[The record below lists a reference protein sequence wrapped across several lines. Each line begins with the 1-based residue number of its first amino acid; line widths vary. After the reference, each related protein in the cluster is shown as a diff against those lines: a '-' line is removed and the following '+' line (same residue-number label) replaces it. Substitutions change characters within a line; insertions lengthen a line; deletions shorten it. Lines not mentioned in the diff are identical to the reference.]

1 MEKTLLVSNA
11 KVSRVIISITKERN
25 KYFVE
30 TKEQSKEYFNY
41 NLGEIKW
48 YYDNL
53 EQVEEYLNSVLNN
66 NTYRGPVYN
75 VSIVCNNDIVE
86 MCIQYPSDYQDES
99 DTDTDVVSD
108 SELKDI
114 IVKIMSKVSSLDI
127 YYNYMVIIQA
137 VYAKNITKIYTY
149 KEGTTMFNSLLYKI
163 SPINIKDVEYIKK
176 EILEKLIVSDR
187 FRLPKDKPKT
197 VFIYDGS
204 DYKYIEIN
212 SNDIDR
218 DIMMSVGFCIDRA
231 LCYTI
236 NSLDDESK
244 ESILEDF
251 MNLF

>member
-1 MEKTLLVSNA
+1 MEKTLFISNA
-11 KVSRVIISITKERN
+11 KVSRDIISIIKERN

-30 TKEQSKEYFNY
+30 TKEESQEYYNY
-41 NLGEIKW
+41 NIDIVKW

-86 MCIQYPSDYQDES
+86 MCIQYPSDYQYNPLMSES
-99 DTDTDVVSD
+99 VSD

-176 EILEKLIVSDR
+176 EILERLIVSDR
-187 FRLPKDKPKT
+187 LLPKDKRKT
-197 VFIYDGS
+197 VFICDGP

-218 DIMMSVGFCIDRA
+218 VSMMSVGFCIDRG

>member
-1 MEKTLLVSNA
+1 MEKTLFISNA
-11 KVSRVIISITKERN
+11 KVSRVIIAITKERN

-149 KEGTTMFNSLLYKI
+149 KEGTTMFNSLLNKI

-204 DYKYIEIN
+204 DYKYIAIN

-218 DIMMSVGFCIDRA
+218 ARMMSVGFCIDRG

>member
-1 MEKTLLVSNA
+1 MKKPLFISNA

-86 MCIQYPSDYQDES
+86 ICIEYPSNYQYNPLMSES
-99 DTDTDVVSD
+99 VSD

-218 DIMMSVGFCIDRA
+218 VRMMSVGFHIDRG

-251 MNLF
+251 MKLF

>member
-1 MEKTLLVSNA
+1 MKKPLQILNA
-11 KVSRVIISITKERN
+11 KVSRVIIAITKERN
-25 KYFVE
+25 RYFVE
-30 TKEQSKEYFNY
+30 TKEQGQECFNY

-53 EQVEEYLNSVLNN
+53 EQVEGYLNSVLNN
-66 NTYRGPVYN
+66 NTYRGQVYN

-86 MCIQYPSDYQDES
+86 MCIQYSSKYQDES
-99 DTDTDVVSD
+99 VTDIDTVSD

-137 VYAKNITKIYTY
+137 VYVKNITKIYTY

-176 EILEKLIVSDR
+176 EILEQLIVSDR
-187 FRLPKDKPKT
+187 LLPKDEPKT

-218 DIMMSVGFCIDRA
+218 VRMMSIGSHIDRG
-231 LCYTI
+231 LCYAV
-236 NSLDDESK
+236 NSLDGETK
-244 ESILEDF
+244 VSILDDF
-251 MNLF
+251 MKLF

>member
-1 MEKTLLVSNA
+1 MEKTLQISNA

-25 KYFVE
+25 RYFVE
-30 TKEQSKEYFNY
+30 TKEQSQECFNY

-86 MCIQYPSDYQDES
+86 MCIQYSSKYQDENVTDI
-99 DTDTDVVSD
+99 DTVSD

-137 VYAKNITKIYTY
+137 VYAKNITRIYTY

-176 EILEKLIVSDR
+176 EILEQLIVSDR
-187 FRLPKDKPKT
+187 LLPKDKRKT
-197 VFIYDGS
+197 VFIYDGP
-204 DYKYIEIN
+204 DYKCIEIN
-212 SNDIDR
+212 SSDIDR
-218 DIMMSVGFCIDRA
+218 VRIMRSDFCIDRG
-231 LCYTI
+231 LCYTV

-251 MNLF
+251 MKLF

>member
-1 MEKTLLVSNA
+1 MEKTLFISNA
-11 KVSRVIISITKERN
+11 KVSRVIIAITKERN

-86 MCIQYPSDYQDES
+86 MCIQYPSDYQDKI
-99 DTDTDVVSD
+99 DTDAVSD

-114 IVKIMSKVSSLDI
+114 TDKIMNKVSSLDI

-218 DIMMSVGFCIDRA
+218 VRMMSVGFHIDRG

-236 NSLDDESK
+236 NSLDGETK

-251 MNLF
+251 MKLF

>member
-1 MEKTLLVSNA
+1 MGKTLFISNA
-11 KVSRVIISITKERN
+11 KVSRDIISIIKERN

-30 TKEQSKEYFNY
+30 TKEESQEYYNY
-41 NLGEIKW
+41 NIDIVKW

-53 EQVEEYLNSVLNN
+53 DQVEDFLNSLLNN
-66 NTYRGPVYN
+66 NTFRGQVYH

-86 MCIQYPSDYQDES
+86 ICIEYSSKYQDES
-99 DTDTDVVSD
+99 DTDTDAVSD

-114 IVKIMSKVSSLDI
+114 TDKIMSKVSSLDI
-127 YYNYMVIIQA
+127 KTYRVI
-137 VYAKNITKIYTY
+137 VEGSYTKNLAKIHVY
-149 KEGTTMFNSLLYKI
+149 KEGSEKFNSLLYKI

-218 DIMMSVGFCIDRA
+218 VSMMSVGSCIDRG

>member
-1 MEKTLLVSNA
+1 MEKTLFISNA
-11 KVSRVIISITKERN
+11 KVSRVIIAITKERN

-99 DTDTDVVSD
+99 DTDAVSD

-127 YYNYMVIIQA
+127 KTYKVI
-137 VYAKNITKIYTY
+137 VGGSYTKSFVKIHVY
-149 KEGTTMFNSLLYKI
+149 KEGSAKFNSLLDKI
-163 SPINIKDVEYIKK
+163 SPIDVNDIESVKN
-176 EILEKLIVSDR
+176 EILEKLFIAGKV
-187 FRLPKDKPKT
+187 LPKDKPKT
-197 VFIYDGS
+197 VFICDKFV
-204 DYKYIEIN
+204 YKYLKI
-212 SNDIDR
+212 SSCDI
-218 DIMMSVGFCIDRA
+218 IKIDNA
-231 LCYTI
+231 KDYGLFYAV